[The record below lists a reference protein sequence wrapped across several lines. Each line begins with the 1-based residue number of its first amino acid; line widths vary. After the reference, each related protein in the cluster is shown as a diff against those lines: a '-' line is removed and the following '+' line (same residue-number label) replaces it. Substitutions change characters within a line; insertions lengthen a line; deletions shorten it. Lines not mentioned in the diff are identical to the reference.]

1 VRTVLPKARQTRA
14 LLQPAPTFYRRGCEP
29 VNDALGR
36 TAHVRHDEADAGIR
50 FSGTPLDL
58 RDNPPRLG
66 PASHPAATRNSMVYW
81 AAETSSRAGSSLS
94 NYIGNVE
101 SGYQGNRA
109 AVCRITCMGFD
120 AAAAR
125 AGATSTGA
133 GSPDGRTNETAAA
146 TGATAGTKKS
156 TRACREEW
164 RANQTALRANGMT
177 EKVYVA
183 ECQGAAG
190 NASAQNPASPDS
202 QTNPASATLPHATAG
217 ETLKVKACVEEWRTK
232 RRTKRAADELRGL
245 TEKAYI
251 EQCLSGSTPPAPSSG
266 AASPR

>member
-1 VRTVLPKARQTRA
+1 MGFEELQTRRAPSSMQTIRAKYLIVVVASA
-14 LLQPAPTFYRRGCEP
+14 LMGLA
-29 VNDALGR
+29 
-36 TAHVRHDEADAGIR
+36 
-50 FSGTPLDL
+50 
-58 RDNPPRLG
+58 
-66 PASHPAATRNSMVYW
+66 
-81 AAETSSRAGSSLS
+81 SLS
-94 NYIGNVE
+94 LPGLAQDQVLKNCRE
-101 SGYQGNRA
+101 EWRA
-109 AVCRITCMGFD
+109 SQAALRANGINQKVFIADCQA

-125 AGATSTGA
+125 AGAKSTGA

-183 ECQGAAG
+183 QCQGAAG
-190 NASAQNPASPDS
+190 NASAQSPASPDS

-245 TEKAYI
+245 TKKAYI
-251 EQCLSGSTPPAPSSG
+251 EQCVSGSTPPAPSSG

>member
-1 VRTVLPKARQTRA
+1 MSVAIPSLPGLAQDQVLKNCREEWRA
-14 LLQPAPTFYRRGCEP
+14 SQA
-29 VNDALGR
+29 ALRANGINQK
-36 TAHVRHDEADAGIR
+36 VFIADCQA
-50 FSGTPLDL
+50 
-58 RDNPPRLG
+58 
-66 PASHPAATRNSMVYW
+66 
-81 AAETSSRAGSSLS
+81 
-94 NYIGNVE
+94 
-101 SGYQGNRA
+101 
-109 AVCRITCMGFD
+109 

-190 NASAQNPASPDS
+190 NASAQNPASPELG
-202 QTNPASATLPHATAG
+202 TNPASATLPHATAG
-217 ETLKVKACVEEWRTK
+217 ETLKVKACVEEWRRV
-232 RRTKRAADELRGL
+232 RRTKRAARRTARIDRKSLYR
-245 TEKAYI
+245 AMP
-251 EQCLSGSTPPAPSSG
+251 Q
-266 AASPR
+266 R